1 MNKLQKVGKQTAG
14 MKGYILPDCIHTEFF
29 TSQLLAVAAD
39 NEKKIKTKK
48 EMRFVQ
54 KNVRN
59 MDILPNWAFCS
70 RPLICFYFSP
80 FLKLEL

>member
-39 NEKKIKTKK
+39 NEKKLKQRKK
-48 EMRFVQ
+48 WDLFKKM
-54 KNVRN
+54 
-59 MDILPNWAFCS
+59 
-70 RPLICFYFSP
+70 
-80 FLKLEL
+80 